1 MQIVWEARKAAA
13 NKKKHG
19 VSFQEAATVFADP
32 LSLTGADP
40 DHSVGEHRWITYGES
55 ARGRL
60 LVVAHTDEGDIIRV
74 ISARVA
80 TRHEQRL
87 YEEG

>member
-1 MQIVWEARKAAA
+1 MQIVWDAKKAAA
-13 NKKKHG
+13 NRKKHG
-19 VSFQEAATVFADP
+19 VSFEEASTVFADT

-40 DHSVGEHRWITYGES
+40 DHSIGERRWITFGES

-80 TRHEQRL
+80 TRHEKRL